1 LSRVSRGILYMCL
14 AVCLFACMNTV
25 VKVLSPHFS
34 SVQIVWA
41 RTLGHLLFV
50 LALFLPRHGL
60 DIIRSQQLGSQLGR
74 SLLQVASTML
84 YFTALRT
91 VPLAEATSIS
101 FLAPMLVTLLAV
113 PMLGEKILP
122 SRMVVVLVGFA
133 GVLIIVR
140 PGSEVFQ
147 WSSLLILGSS
157 ACYATYQVLTRKVSG
172 TDRAETSAIYSA
184 LLGSV
189 ITSVAVP
196 FFWTTPLRT
205 ADILMLLC
213 LGVFGGIGHFC
224 VASAMRL
231 APANIMAPFS
241 YAQLVSAGLL
251 GYLVFGDLPSIYT
264 WIGSAIIVA
273 SGLYLAWSESRR
285 VG

>member
-1 LSRVSRGILYMCL
+1 
-14 AVCLFACMNTV
+14 
-25 VKVLSPHFS
+25 
-34 SVQIVWA
+34 
-41 RTLGHLLFV
+41 
-50 LALFLPRHGL
+50 
-60 DIIRSQQLGSQLGR
+60 
-74 SLLQVASTML
+74 ML

>member
-1 LSRVSRGILYMCL
+1 MCL

-25 VKVLSPHFS
+25 VKLLSPHFS

-50 LALFLPRHGL
+50 LALFLPRNGL
-60 DIIRSQQLGSQLGR
+60 SILRSQQLGSQLGR

-84 YFTALRT
+84 YFTALRS
-91 VPLAEATSIS
+91 VPLAEATSIG
-101 FLAPMLVTLLAV
+101 FLAPMFVTLLAV
-113 PMLGEKILP
+113 PILGEKILP
-122 SRMVVVLVGFA
+122 SRMMVVLVGFI

-140 PGSEVFQ
+140 PGTEVFQ

-157 ACYATYQVLTRKVSG
+157 SCYATYQVLTRKVSG
-172 TDRAETSAIYSA
+172 DRAETSAIYSA
-184 LLGSV
+184 LLGGV

-196 FFWTTPLRT
+196 FFWTTPVRT
-205 ADILMLLC
+205 IDVFMLLC

-251 GYLVFGDLPSIYT
+251 GYFVFGDLPSIYT
-264 WIGSAIIVA
+264 WIGSAIIIA